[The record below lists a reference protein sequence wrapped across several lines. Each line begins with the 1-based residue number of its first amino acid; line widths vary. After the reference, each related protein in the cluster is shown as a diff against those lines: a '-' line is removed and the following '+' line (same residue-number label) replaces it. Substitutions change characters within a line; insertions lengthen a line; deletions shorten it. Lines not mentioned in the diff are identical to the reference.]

1 MTAPNQTA
9 PSPLVQST
17 NPSEFELLLAKD
29 SKIKAQYTPYG
40 GQEKIDLSVGLIRR
54 YIAPKYVDRKATPP
68 VEYEASDEECVR
80 FLLMCRNRGLD
91 PWTGDAFMVPFWDS
105 SRNGPAWSLIASH
118 ASFLKRA
125 ETHVDFDGMDSGVIV
140 KNDKGELI
148 EREGDFL
155 HPGDQLLGGWAT
167 VWKKQKSHPKKIKV
181 NLSVYIKGFGVWKN
195 DPAGMICKV
204 AEAQAIRDSFPSQT
218 GDLYLREEMKDLPD
232 FIPQAEAEKIKAP
245 AIAAPAE
252 LPKTRGRNRPTMV
265 EEPLTPPGAPTT
277 QPPTP
282 PAQQTPP
289 QAQQTTPPA
298 QQPEPEKTLPPTPP
312 AATTPPPAAPAP
324 QQQPPTTQP
333 AAAPTTP
340 APQPA
345 ANPATP
351 EEELIGI
358 CKANNINEEQLKNYL
373 FKDKWLKPPQTKIS
387 EMSATKIQALINH
400 FKSNPPE
407 FAKRIMSKQ

>member
-1 MTAPNQTA
+1 MTANENTPT
-9 PSPLVQST
+9 PLVQST

-40 GQEKIDLSVGLIRR
+40 GQQKIDLSVGLIRR
-54 YIAPKYVDRKATPP
+54 YIAPKYKLRDGAGEV
-68 VEYEASDEECVR
+68 EASDEECVR

-91 PWTGDAFMVPFWDS
+91 PWTGDAYMVPFWDS
-105 SRNGPAWSLIASH
+105 SKNGPSWSLITSH

-125 ETHVDFDGMDSGVIV
+125 ETHVDFDGMDSGIIV
-140 KNDKGELI
+140 KDADGKLV

-155 HPGDQLLGGWAT
+155 FPGDQLLGGWAT
-167 VWKKQKSHPKKIKV
+167 VFKKTKAHPKKIKV

-232 FIPQAEAEKIKAP
+232 FIPAGEVEKIKAP

-252 LPKTRGRNRPTMV
+252 IPGTKKRDSKGRPTLV
-265 EEPLTPPGAPTT
+265 DEPLNPK
-277 QPPTP
+277 QPPIP
-282 PAQQTPP
+282 PDAKQQPP

-298 QQPEPEKTLPPTPP
+298 QPEPEKTLPATPPTPP
-312 AATTPPPAAPAP
+312 AATVPPPAAPAP
-324 QQQPPTTQP
+324 QPTATPP
-333 AAAPTTP
+333 TP

-345 ANPATP
+345 ANPANP
-351 EEELIGI
+351 EEQLLNLA
-358 CKANNINEEQLKNYL
+358 KANNISEEQLKNYL

-387 EMSATKIQALINH
+387 EMSVTKIQTLVNH
-400 FKSNPPE
+400 FTSNPPE

>member
-1 MTAPNQTA
+1 MTAPNENTPA
-9 PSPLVQST
+9 PLIQSA

-29 SKIKAQYTPYG
+29 SKIKAQYTPFG
-40 GQEKIDLSVGLIRR
+40 GQQKIDLSIGLIRR
-54 YIAPKYVDRKATPP
+54 YIAPKYVDRKASPP
-68 VEYEASDEECVR
+68 VEYEASDEECVK

-91 PWTGDAFMVPFWDS
+91 PWTGDAYMVPFWDS
-105 SRNGPAWSLIASH
+105 SKGGPSWSLIASH

-125 ETHVDFDGMDSGVIV
+125 EVHSDFDGMDSGIIV
-140 KNDKGELI
+140 KTDKGELI

-167 VWKKQKSHPKKIKV
+167 VWKKLKTHPKKIKV
-181 NLSVYIKGFGVWKN
+181 NLSVYIQGHGVWKK

-232 FIPQAEAEKIKAP
+232 FIPAGEAEKIKAP

-265 EEPLTPPGAPTT
+265 EEPLTPPGAPPT
-277 QPPTP
+277 QQTQP

-289 QAQQTTPPA
+289 QAQQTAPPA
-298 QQPEPEKTLPPTPP
+298 QPEPEKTLPATPPTPP

-324 QQQPPTTQP
+324 QQPATPP
-333 AAAPTTP
+333 APTTP
-340 APQPA
+340 APQPPKDA
-345 ANPATP
+345 SSP
-351 EEELIGI
+351 EEQLLHLA
-358 CKANNINEEQLKNYL
+358 KANNITEEQLKNYL

-387 EMSATKIQALINH
+387 EMSVTKIQALVNH
-400 FKSNPPE
+400 FTSNPPE